1 MFKKSLLSSDISSS
15 DGSGFVLAARLLK
28 NKIVKKIAGN
38 DFHLHILDIIVVKGS
53 VFTWVHLKKLLI

>member
-1 MFKKSLLSSDISSS
+1 MNPHWLLAAKKDDMFKIFIVLDIPLP

-38 DFHLHILDIIVVKGS
+38 DFHLHILD
-53 VFTWVHLKKLLI
+53 TLNR